1 MSPLSP
7 PRHQLMSCRAKVL
20 TCLASHYQ
28 PPRTATL
35 SLKEATT
42 LLRELL
48 VSVPNSL
55 SAREALISAASLLAL
70 TIHETD
76 DGIPTEDDTK
86 LWSGQVGELSREALQ
101 LAEDVASAKMDKMKA
116 ANQEAAA
123 ALTPALAETFLLL
136 ASTAIEV
143 SKIAPTLADVEA
155 HLELAEQALDQAS
168 NMASVAQG
176 HNIRSSS
183 TTFNLLTRVQ
193 LVSGRASLERL
204 RHTFVLGAPLD
215 EDEFRSVMTDMNN
228 LCSETKERAKKL
240 KGSKAATATT
250 LAYEAVKQ
258 YGDAK
263 ALYASLLRLVW
274 RKRKVEEIRSR
285 KHSVAS
291 NHSKDGSRKG
301 SQTGDGLIPR
311 AGGHRTSSHKASS
324 AMDAAYIIREEE
336 ELDNFDS
343 SRRPS
348 AHSTSGESAASEESQ
363 TQAPSLRRKSSQP
376 LTPIPDGHSVTSF
389 ISPFRSSI
397 ALPPA
402 GNLSPLNVPASPLS
416 PGRKGSWL
424 PVTSEGAPSRGRRQ
438 SSMSQPL
445 VGPDGIS
452 AWTRK
457 ASVITLAADEQAQG
471 LVSSTQLA
479 LSAWQLLES
488 AVKQHKLALSLLAST
503 DLPSAQLARAKADV
517 LIAVASSSLF
527 MATLAPRVPIAAE
540 KKTSLL
546 VTAEVYATW
555 AAREVGWSFLIE
567 GTREAK
573 LADRRTNS
581 WRADE
586 SGKRAV
592 MTLVRIWWYRAVTS
606 ERVDVDTKIGAKDA
620 VERVVKR
627 MKEREGVRDGDVV
640 RFRVGL
646 ARVEG
651 EMDAAEVLFWR
662 SVSRILR
669 GGAGFVMS

>member
-1 MSPLSP
+1 MSLSC
-7 PRHQLMSCRAKVL
+7 LCILTSRAKVL
-20 TCLASHYQ
+20 TTLATHYQ
-28 PPRTATL
+28 PPFVAAR
-35 SLKEATT
+35 SLKESTG
-42 LLRELL
+42 LLREILI
-48 VSVPNSL
+48 SAPSSL
-55 SAREALISAASLLAL
+55 TVREALVTASSLHAL
-70 TIHETD
+70 TLHETD
-76 DGIPTEDDTK
+76 DVVISEDATK
-86 LWSGQVGELSREALQ
+86 LWDGKVGQLSREALS

-116 ANQEAAA
+116 TNQEAAA

-143 SKIAPTLADVEA
+143 SKIAPSLADVES
-155 HLELAEQALDQAS
+155 HLELADQALDQAS
-168 NMASVAQG
+168 NMASVAQT

-183 TTFNLLTRVQ
+183 SSVNLLTRIQ
-193 LVSGRASLERL
+193 LLSGRASLERL
-204 RHTFVLGAPLD
+204 RHTFILGSALD
-215 EDEFRSVMTDMNN
+215 EDEFRNVMTDMNN
-228 LCSETKERAKKL
+228 LCSETRDRIKKL
-240 KGSKAATATT
+240 KGSKAAAATT
-250 LAYEAVKQ
+250 LAYEAVKM

-285 KHSVAS
+285 KHSLVS
-291 NHSKDGSRKG
+291 NSSKEGSRRG
-301 SQTGDGLIPR
+301 SQVSDGHLNVVPEATRR
-311 AGGHRTSSHKASS
+311 ASSRKASS
-324 AMDAAYIIREEE
+324 VMDAAYIIREDE
-336 ELDNFDS
+336 ELDA
-343 SRRPS
+343 RRPS
-348 AHSTSGESAASEESQ
+348 AHSTSGESAQSDEGH

-376 LTPIPDGHSVTSF
+376 LAPIPDGRSVTSF
-389 ISPFRSSI
+389 TSPFRGSM
-397 ALPPA
+397 ALPSVGHGPP
-402 GNLSPLNVPASPLS
+402 SPMS

-424 PVTSEGAPSRGRRQ
+424 PTSSEAQAGRGRRQ

-457 ASVITLAADEQAQG
+457 ASVITLAVDEEAEG
-471 LVSSTQLA
+471 IVSSAQLA

-488 AVKQHKLALSLLAST
+488 AVKQHKLALNLLSAT
-503 DLPSAQLARAKADV
+503 DLAPAPLARAKSDV
-517 LIAVASSSLF
+517 LYAIANSSLF
-527 MATLAPRVPIAAE
+527 MATLSSRVPIAAE

-546 VTAEVYATW
+546 ATAEIYATW

-567 GTREAK
+567 GTQEAK

-606 ERVDVDTKIGAKDA
+606 ERIDVDTKIGAKDA

-627 MKEREGVRDGDVV
+627 MKDHEGVRDGDVV

-646 ARVEG
+646 ASVEG